1 MKSLPIYIN
10 EYIIKNKLDKPI
22 DSEHIYKYIPKTK
35 EELAENIEELVDR
48 DIYDFNCIDTS
59 KITAMSHLFNVLNK
73 RIKYNLKYTPFDV
86 SDWDVSNV
94 TNMAYTFFNCY
105 NFDCDLSN
113 WNVSKVDNMSDM
125 FANCKM
131 FTGKGL
137 ENWNVSNVEN
147 MSGMFSGCVKFNC
160 DISGWNVSKI
170 KKIISMFN
178 NCWSFDC
185 NLGKWN
191 VSNIKNMV
199 GLFYNCKK
207 FKGKGLENWDV
218 KNVKDMDKMFDDCIS
233 LKNKPSWY
241 KE

>member
-22 DSEHIYKYIPKTK
+22 DSEHIYKYIPNTK

-59 KITAMSHLFNVLNK
+59 KITDMSHLFNVLNK

-86 SDWDVSNV
+86 SGWDVRNV

-113 WNVSKVDNMSDM
+113 WNVSKV
-125 FANCKM
+125 
-131 FTGKGL
+131 
-137 ENWNVSNVEN
+137 
-147 MSGMFSGCVKFNC
+147 
-160 DISGWNVSKI
+160 
-170 KKIISMFN
+170 
-178 NCWSFDC
+178 
-185 NLGKWN
+185 
-191 VSNIKNMV
+191 
-199 GLFYNCKK
+199 
-207 FKGKGLENWDV
+207 
-218 KNVKDMDKMFDDCIS
+218 KDMDYMLYKCDS
-233 LKNKPSWY
+233 LKNKQSWY